1 MATKCPA
8 CGRATSHV
16 FRCDHCGDIRCSLA
30 RCPGT
35 NERDPG
41 DGSTPF
47 TDNGTL
53 PCDPDQVPLGP

>member
-1 MATKCPA
+1 VSSPA
-8 CGRATSHV
+8 SN
-16 FRCDHCGDIRCSLA
+16 DHDELTEEEEEGSRTARILA
-30 RCPGT
+30 V
-35 NERDPG
+35 RDPG